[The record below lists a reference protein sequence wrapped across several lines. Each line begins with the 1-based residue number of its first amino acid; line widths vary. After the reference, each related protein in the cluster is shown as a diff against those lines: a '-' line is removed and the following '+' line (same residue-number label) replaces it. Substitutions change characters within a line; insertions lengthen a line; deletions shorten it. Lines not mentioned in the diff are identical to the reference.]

1 MRSRIKYYMSGNVG
15 VLLLTWFLYAIGNS
29 ITMPYLSI
37 YMKMLG
43 ASPIDIGIAYSV
55 ATAAQ
60 LIMMMPGG
68 YLTDTIGRRRSIVVG
83 TWIMTVTLFLMAIPP
98 NWQVLVM
105 IYALNSAAAFY
116 QPALLAL
123 LLDSL
128 PPSRYASG
136 ILITSVIPQ
145 IPWLILPPVGGFLIS
160 KYGLLG
166 IRIAY
171 LISAFISLVVALIRQ
186 YLIKETLNN
195 VKGRVSIRE
204 TLRSYY
210 LLRSITKLPASLLR
224 VYITMLILF
233 MALMPMNT
241 LLPIYVVYKMNLN
254 TTYWGYLVSLSNAAY
269 VVINLVLT
277 FYVDKLRNELV
288 LLGVAIM
295 ATGSAL
301 GLFSNLP
308 SIATY
313 LILLQVGSQLVITAL
328 QSRVGYLV
336 DTNRRGHSIGLLIIF
351 QLLGQTIGSYLSG
364 ELYRLSTS
372 SLFLMPLL
380 LSITIMII
388 NLLPGR
394 SRGG

>member
-1 MRSRIKYYMSGNVG
+1 MSGNVG

-105 IYALNSAAAFY
+105 IYALSSAAAFY

-136 ILITSVIPQ
+136 ILIMSVIPQ

>member
-1 MRSRIKYYMSGNVG
+1 MSGNVG

-105 IYALNSAAAFY
+105 IYALSSAAAFY

-288 LLGVAIM
+288 PLGVAIM

-336 DTNRRGHSIGLLIIF
+336 GTNRRGHSIGLLIIF

>member
-98 NWQVLVM
+98 NWQVLVV
-105 IYALNSAAAFY
+105 IYALSSAAAFY

-288 LLGVAIM
+288 PLGVAIM

-336 DTNRRGHSIGLLIIF
+336 GTNRRGHSIGLLIIF

>member
-105 IYALNSAAAFY
+105 IYALSSAAAFY

-288 LLGVAIM
+288 PLGVAIM

-336 DTNRRGHSIGLLIIF
+336 GTNRRGHSIGLLIIF

>member
-1 MRSRIKYYMSGNVG
+1 MSGNVG

-105 IYALNSAAAFY
+105 IYALSSAAAFY

>member
-43 ASPIDIGIAYSV
+43 ASSIDIGIAYSV

-60 LIMMMPGG
+60 LITVMPGG
-68 YLTDTIGRRRSIVVG
+68 YLTDTIGRKRSIVIG
-83 TWIMTVTLFLMAIPP
+83 TWVMTVTLFLMAIPP

-105 IYALNSAAAFY
+105 IYTLNSAAAFY

-145 IPWLILPPVGGFLIS
+145 IPWLILPPIGGFLIS

-288 LLGVAIM
+288 PLGVAIM

>member
-1 MRSRIKYYMSGNVG
+1 MSGNVG

-98 NWQVLVM
+98 NWQVLVV
-105 IYALNSAAAFY
+105 IYALSSAAAFY

-288 LLGVAIM
+288 PLGVAIM

-336 DTNRRGHSIGLLIIF
+336 GTNRRGHSIGLLIIF